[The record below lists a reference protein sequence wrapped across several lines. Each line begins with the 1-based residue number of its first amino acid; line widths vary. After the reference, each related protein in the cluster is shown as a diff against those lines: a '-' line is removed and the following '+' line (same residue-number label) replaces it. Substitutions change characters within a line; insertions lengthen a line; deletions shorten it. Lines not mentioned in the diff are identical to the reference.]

1 MASRAKVHVSLEFTP
16 GRDEPVL
23 TGFAAQPQPSRTASS
38 SFTYSPI
45 VRPIRFAWTV
55 ADSPAGSL
63 KAETTS
69 RASEKSS
76 SLANQLVVT
85 TTRMPAATAD
95 RRPFR
100 ESSILING
108 GLLFVPG
115 RDQSFADFRAFRDGS
130 GDGHLSPKAGFRWS
144 KQRESNFTGIQNPVP
159 ERASY
164 HLRQLKYFGDLLI
177 GKPCVSRRPERA
189 ARTIAWPVRPDCS
202 PVGHRVGPPEFFVV
216 ERLLEEEE
224 LNSGRRRGAAPVGS
238 CTWPDEA
245 RAIFRVN
252 LADTRQG
259 YGKGG
264 CDAGG

>member
-1 MASRAKVHVSLEFTP
+1 MASRAKVHLSLEFTP

-164 HLRQLKYFGDLLI
+164 HLRQLRVFLT
-177 GKPCVSRRPERA
+177 RRA
-189 ARTIAWPVRPDCS
+189 ASRS
-202 PVGHRVGPPEFFVV
+202 
-216 ERLLEEEE
+216 
-224 LNSGRRRGAAPVGS
+224 S
-238 CTWPDEA
+238 
-245 RAIFRVN
+245 
-252 LADTRQG
+252 
-259 YGKGG
+259 
-264 CDAGG
+264 